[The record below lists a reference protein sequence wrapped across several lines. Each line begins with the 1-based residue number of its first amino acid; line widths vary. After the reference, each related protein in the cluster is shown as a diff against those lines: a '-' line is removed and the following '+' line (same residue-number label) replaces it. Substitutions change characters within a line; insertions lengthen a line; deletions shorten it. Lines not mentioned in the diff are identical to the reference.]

1 MRDPYQV
8 LGVLPGAPDE
18 EVKRAF
24 RRLAKELHP
33 DLHPNDANADRAFR
47 DITRAYQT
55 LSDPRSRVAYEAAFT
70 SHHRSLRRPGLQ
82 ARAATTIATFAL
94 TVCSVSAAV
103 LWQDLVEALL
113 PTRSAPHDGARA
125 VTSEAV
131 TSASQDSSSRAAPE
145 NGGTLASENANVLAE
160 PSRSVAA
167 ALDPSSGGE
176 FATGTLSQKRSA
188 DPAPLAS
195 TDPASTGLP
204 PRPPDDADKGAV
216 AAPTQ
221 RPGTA
226 PSRDD
231 GREQLRPALSAARS
245 WVSYRNAAFGFALQY
260 PGDVFVSEPSQSDGG
275 RRFLSHDGRARLV
288 ISAAVNTSGITLAK
302 HRRSLVED
310 HYKGAT
316 FDYAPLRST
325 WFVLSGT
332 VGDEIFYQ
340 RVTFS
345 CDRRAFHAWK
355 LVYPVADR
363 TFYDGIVE
371 AIHRRYRHGNGAG
384 GRCEETN
391 GQMSQVSRPN
401 EQAVAPQ

>member
-55 LSDPRSRVAYEAAFT
+55 LSDPRSRVAFEAAFT
-70 SHHRSLRRPGLQ
+70 SHHRSLRRLGLQ

-113 PTRSAPHDGARA
+113 PARSAPHNGARA

-131 TSASQDSSSRAAPE
+131 TSVSQDSSSRAAPE

-167 ALDPSSGGE
+167 ALDRSSGGE
-176 FATGTLSQKRSA
+176 FASWPLSQTRPA
-188 DPAPLAS
+188 DPAPRTS
-195 TDPASTGLP
+195 TDAASTGLP
-204 PRPPDDADKGAV
+204 LRPPDEDKGAV

-231 GREQLRPALSAARS
+231 GSQQLRPPPSAARS

-260 PGDVFVSEPSQSDGG
+260 PGDVFVSEPAQSDGG

-288 ISAAVNTSGITLAK
+288 ISAAVNTSGITVSR
-302 HRRSLVED
+302 HRRSLVEG

-316 FDYAPLRST
+316 FDYAPQRST

-332 VGDEIFYQ
+332 VGDDIFYQ

-363 TFYDGIVE
+363 AFYDGIVE

-391 GQMSQVSRPN
+391 EQMSQVSRPS